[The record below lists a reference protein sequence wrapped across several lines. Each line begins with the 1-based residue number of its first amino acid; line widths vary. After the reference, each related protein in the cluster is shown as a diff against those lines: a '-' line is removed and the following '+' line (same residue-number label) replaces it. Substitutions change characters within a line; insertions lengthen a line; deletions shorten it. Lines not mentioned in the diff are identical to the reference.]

1 MMTTAYTLQYKYVR
15 MYFFI
20 KNTATA
26 SIQHKVRQCICHKT
40 LYFTYK
46 RSGSALGGL
55 LYFTLKIFHNF
66 LLLNYLY

>member
-1 MMTTAYTLQYKYVR
+1 MMTTAYTLQLC
-15 MYFFI
+15 I
-20 KNTATA
+20 SLLNTATA
-26 SIQHKVRQCICHKT
+26 SIQHKVRQCNCHET

-55 LYFTLKIFHNF
+55 LYFTLLKLKIFHNF